1 MRRVGVEF
9 MHRTFT
15 CLSVRFYTPVRLHC
29 SVRPVPIGSDAMCST
44 NNNSIHMRPAQSS
57 RLCTRQ
63 GLCPTVRML
72 FVTLACVTAAKLPN
86 ERRDPPEN
94 SSEELLVT
102 HCEVELLRNAA
113 SQPLAIGR
121 PRRRLPHSSYLAV
134 YGRAV
139 LMLATVVVAQTV
151 GAASW
156 MGPLAGRLIPLNTCR
171 FAPSVEG
178 ASLPEG
184 IINPPAAQ
192 DPCWLGRPSER
203 STRCRSRRPVG
214 YRPTLTL
221 L

>member
-1 MRRVGVEF
+1 
-9 MHRTFT
+9 
-15 CLSVRFYTPVRLHC
+15 
-29 SVRPVPIGSDAMCST
+29 MCST
-44 NNNSIHMRPAQSS
+44 NSNCPTRQ
-57 RLCTRQ
+57 LGTRQ
-63 GLCPTVRML
+63 GLCPTVRVL
-72 FVTLACVTAAKLPN
+72 FLTLACVTAAQLPH

-94 SSEELLVT
+94 SSEELVT

-113 SQPLAIGR
+113 SQPLATGR

-171 FAPSVEG
+171 FEPSVKG

-184 IINPPAAQ
+184 IINPPVAQ

-203 STRCRSRRPVG
+203 STRCRSRRPAPLSCTPPALFYIPRG
-214 YRPTLTL
+214 GRRAEPDSP
-221 L
+221 